1 MVDYGRCASGV
12 WLNSMATR
20 DIFLANFLRRMYHS
34 ETPPVVQNFTP
45 LCPRLFCCVSRNSF
59 LSILFSICKVTRNI
73 LIFFVHRTPLTF
85 ANTLKIYF
93 RKTFVWY
100 RIYATL
106 LHNRSILLLH
116 HPRQCLLHPTPLCLL
131 FNGLKGEWQVHIL
144 QRLGGQRHRLVFRLR
159 A

>member
-1 MVDYGRCASGV
+1 MCK
-12 WLNSMATR
+12 WPMAQ
-20 DIFLANFLRRMYHS
+20 FHGYHNFLRRMYHCTIAIHS
-34 ETPPVVQNFTP
+34 QQFRTLPPP
-45 LCPRLFCCVSRNSF
+45 RPRLFCCVSRNSF

-73 LIFFVHRTPLTF
+73 LIFFVHRTSLTL

-100 RIYATL
+100 HIYVTL

-144 QRLGGQRHRLVFRLR
+144 QRLGSQCHRLVFRLR